1 MASLNPIV
9 GPLGNQNAAHLL
21 RRATFGPLLQDIQ
34 QFSSLTATT
43 AFQQLIQAQ
52 TEPAFPIDPLTG
64 TNWVFP
70 NTASPSHSPE
80 SLSDFNCAWWM
91 ENMRSSGPNLTER
104 MVWFYYTHFPLIISR
119 VENNA
124 QFAIDYLRLLRFYAL
139 GNYKELTKAICIDNA
154 MLLHLDGN
162 LNVKAIPQENFGREF
177 LELFTVGKGVQL
189 GPEDYTNFTE
199 ADVKSMTKVLTGWGT
214 DYSFQTIDPVTNI
227 PTGKVKGSTTM
238 SSQHDVSNKQFSAA
252 FNNTLIQTTAVS
264 GGNTTIQGVYTE
276 LDDVIDMVFNSEH
289 TAKNL
294 CRRIYR
300 QFVYYDITPE
310 IETDIIEPL
319 ATTLEQNNFD
329 IVPVLQLL
337 LTSEHFYDMDSAPTD
352 DNNIGAIIKSP
363 LDLIIGT
370 MRLFELTV
378 PNQSTDLD
386 NHYALY
392 EQMLLELNNQGLQ
405 FFDPYDVAGYSAYYQ
420 SPAFHRY
427 WISTN
432 YLANR
437 YKFSEYLIDGF
448 SNTSGILLQLDFV
461 QFVKD
466 KCSNP
471 SDSNSM
477 MQELVTWM
485 FPIQLS
491 VERFDYFK
499 DNILLDQITAA
510 NWTIEWTNY
519 ISSNNDAVVRVH
531 LEKLALALMQSP
543 EYQLY

>member
-34 QFSSLTATT
+34 QFSSLTAAT
-43 AFQQLIQAQ
+43 AFQHLIQAQ
-52 TEPAFPIDPLTG
+52 TAPAFPIDPLTG
-64 TNWVFP
+64 TDWVFP
-70 NTASPSHSPE
+70 NSASTSHSPE
-80 SLSDFNCAWWM
+80 SISDFNCAWWM

-119 VENNA
+119 VENNP

-162 LNVKAIPQENFGREF
+162 LNVKAMPQENFGREF
-177 LELFTVGKGVQL
+177 LELFTVGKGVQI

-214 DYSFQTIDPVTNI
+214 DNSFQTIDPVTNI
-227 PTGKVKGSTTM
+227 PTGKVKGSATM

-337 LTSEHFYDMDSAPTD
+337 LTSEHFYDIDSAPTD

-370 MRLFELTV
+370 MRLFELSV

-392 EQMLLELNNQGLQ
+392 EQILLELNNQGLQ

-448 SNTSGILLQLDFV
+448 SNASGILLQLDFV

>member
-21 RRATFGPLLQDIQ
+21 SRATFGPLLQDIQ
-34 QFSSLTATT
+34 QFSSLTAAT
-43 AFQQLIQAQ
+43 AFQQLIQVQ
-52 TEPAFPIDPLTG
+52 TPPAFPIDPLTG

-214 DYSFQTIDPVTNI
+214 DYSFQTVDPVTNI

-252 FNNTLIQTTAVS
+252 FNNTLIQTTAVTS
-264 GGNTTIQGVYTE
+264 GNTTIQGVYTE
-276 LDDVIDMVFNSEH
+276 LDDVIDMVFNSTH

-300 QFVYYDITPE
+300 QFVYYDITSE

-370 MRLFELTV
+370 MRLFELSV

-392 EQMLLELNNQGLQ
+392 EQMLSELNNQGLQ

-448 SNTSGILLQLDFV
+448 SNSSGILLQLDFV

-499 DNILLDQITAA
+499 NNILLDQITAA
-510 NWTIEWTNY
+510 NWTIEWMNY
-519 ISSNNDAVVRVH
+519 ISSNNDAVVRIH